1 MRTYLTHPSIYGKR
15 ISFVSQGDLYVM
27 NLETAEIRC
36 LVKNFGVVAEN
47 RFSPDGKCLFFR
59 LIRGSDPVVS
69 EIYSIKID
77 TGETRQHTNFGASVT
92 LISGFTRDGD
102 LIVGTNAF
110 TFNRGYT
117 ELYVVDKNGNFSNM
131 GYGPA
136 TDFFQEGELTFIG
149 RNTRELQHWKHY
161 QGGTH
166 GVIWS
171 ADRSS
176 GPFRVLIDNGFN
188 INSPFLM
195 DGRIYFS
202 SDHEGSGAIYSIG
215 LDGSGERRHTNPG
228 EFYHRNPSGDGGNV
242 VFQSGADLF
251 IIRKDSSGPELLDI
265 PLEIDRSKLAPRSFD
280 PLEYAESVNIDET
293 GENLQMI
300 IRGTG
305 KILNVRRG
313 PVTTLMLEE
322 GRIKLLSGLGRESVV
337 AVHTG
342 TGEDSISEFDQHGSV
357 LKNYSGDWGIIV
369 DLKPSTDGQHIAF
382 ANNRNELLLLRRKD
396 SLCRSVSAGTNGRIS
411 DISWH
416 PSGQYIAYT
425 YHNSESSTQIRIYGI
440 REEKEFIITSYGYKD
455 SNPVFDPSGHF
466 LAYISQREL
475 DPVYDK
481 ISFQLGYPI
490 ASRPYLVTLS
500 ENSQSPF
507 TGGYFSEEDKLD
519 KIDFD
524 GIMGRSIRVPVDIA
538 DYQKLGF
545 GKDALFFLKFP
556 VEGASK
562 YYLDSKKE
570 KESGILQSF
579 DLRENRLK
587 DVVSGISDFEIS
599 GNSEKILLLG
609 SDGIYVAKSTATDID
624 LDSFNSE
631 DLTELE
637 ESRLSARTSPEVEL
651 RGMFRESWVLMR
663 EHYWDRAKAGEFW
676 SSVYK
681 RYLPLL
687 DRVGCRQDLSDLIRS
702 MIGEMGSSH
711 CYEFG
716 GELTD
721 ATAEVPGRIGADFR
735 VEGESVYV
743 SDILI
748 GDPTNADE
756 KSPLLYP
763 GVGVK
768 PGDRIVEVDSRKVS
782 TLFELFDAL
791 SGTAEKTV
799 LVRTSREGSEAIFP
813 VTPLSD
819 EKHLR
824 YRSWVERNR
833 KYVHE
838 KSRGRVGYIHIPDMG
853 PSGYNEFFRLLY
865 SETRYE
871 SLIVDVRYNGGGH
884 VSELLLEKL
893 NRKRLGFDQPRDGQK
908 IPYPS
913 YSVTGNI
920 VALTNEYAGSD
931 GDIFSHSFKLMGLGR
946 LVGKR
951 TWGGVFGFESYIT
964 LVDGTELAQPG
975 FAFSFMDV
983 GQSVE
988 NYGTDP
994 DIQVD
999 ITPDDFLNGR
1009 DPQLDRSIAEAM
1021 KPS

>member
-1 MRTYLTHPSIYGKR
+1 MKTYLTHPSIDANR
-15 ISFVSQGDLYVM
+15 ISFVSQGDLYLM
-27 NLETAEIRC
+27 NLETAEVRC

-47 RFSPDGKCLFFR
+47 RFSPDGKSLFFR
-59 LIRGSDPVVS
+59 VIRGNDPPVS

-77 TGETRQHTNFGASVT
+77 TGETTQHTNFGASVT
-92 LISGFTRDGD
+92 LISGFTMEGN
-102 LIVGTNAF
+102 LIAGTNAF

-117 ELYVVDKNGNFSNM
+117 ELYAIDRNGNFSNM

-136 TDFFQEGELTFIG
+136 TDFFQDGNQTFIG

-171 ADRSS
+171 ADNSS
-176 GPFRVLIDNGFN
+176 GVFRILKDNGFN

-195 DGRIYFS
+195 EGRIYFS

-215 LDGSGERRHTNPG
+215 VDGSVERRHTDPG
-228 EFYHRNPSGDGGNV
+228 KFYHRNPHGEGGNI
-242 VFQSGADLF
+242 VFQSGADLY
-251 IIRKDSSGPELLDI
+251 IIRKNSSGPELLDV
-265 PLEIDRSKLAPRSFD
+265 PLEIDRSKLMPRTYD
-280 PLEYAESVNIDET
+280 PLESAESVSIDET
-293 GENLQMI
+293 GENIQMI

-305 KILNVRRG
+305 KILNIRRG
-313 PVTTLMLEE
+313 PVTTLMMKE
-322 GRIKLLSGLGRESVV
+322 GRIKLLSGVERDSVA

-342 TGEDSISEFDQHGSV
+342 TGEDSISEFDLHGSA

-369 DLKPSTDGQHIAF
+369 DLKPSPDGEYMAF

-396 SLCRSVSAGTNGRIS
+396 SLCRPVSKGINGKIS

-416 PSGQYIAYT
+416 HSGHYVAYT

-440 REEKEFIITSYGYKD
+440 REEKEFIITSYGYRD
-455 SNPVFDPSGHF
+455 SCPVFDPSGHF

-481 ISFQLGYPI
+481 VSFQLGYPI

-500 ENSQSPF
+500 EKTPSPF

-545 GKDALFFLKFP
+545 GKDTLFFLKFP

-562 YYLDSKKE
+562 YYLDSRKE
-570 KESGILQSF
+570 KETGLLQSF
-579 DLRENRLK
+579 DLRENRQK
-587 DVVSGISDFEIS
+587 DVVSGIADFEIS

-609 SDGIYVAKSTATDID
+609 SERVYVAKSTASDID
-624 LDSFNSE
+624 LDSSDSD
-631 DLTELE
+631 DLTELDK
-637 ESRLSARTSPEVEL
+637 SRLSARTSPEVEF

-663 EHYWDRAKAGEFW
+663 EHYWDRKKAGEFW
-676 SSVYK
+676 TGVYE

-687 DRVGCRQDLSDLIRS
+687 DRVGCRYDLSDLIRS

-716 GELTD
+716 GELSD
-721 ATAEVPGRIGADFR
+721 IEAEIPGRIGADFR
-735 VEGESVYV
+735 AEGEKVCV

-756 KSPLLYP
+756 KSPLLAP
-763 GVGVK
+763 GVGIK
-768 PGDRIVEVDSRKVS
+768 PGDQIMEVDSRKIAN
-782 TLFELFDAL
+782 LFDLFDAL
-791 SGTAEKTV
+791 AGTAEKTV
-799 LVRTSREGSEAIFP
+799 LVRTSRNGSEAVSP
-813 VTPLSD
+813 VTLLSD

-824 YRSWVERNR
+824 YRTWVERNR

-838 KSRGRVGYIHIPDMG
+838 KSQGKIGYIHIPDMG

-865 SETRYE
+865 SETRFE

-893 NRKRLGFDQPRDGQK
+893 NRKRIGFDQPREGQK

-946 LVGKR
+946 LIGKR

-964 LVDGTELAQPG
+964 LVDGAELAQPG
-975 FAFSFMDV
+975 FAFSFIDV

-994 DIQVD
+994 DIEVD
-999 ITPDDFLNGR
+999 ITPDDFLKGR